1 MSSFWQ
7 FKRRAPG
14 LSAWHIFFWWGLMIW
29 KLQFL
34 LFVFYRIKYHGIEN
48 VPKSGSVL
56 IVANHQSNLDPAI
69 VGVLVYDRPFRGI
82 AKEALFKSKLLS
94 AYIRG
99 FGAIS
104 IKRSESDTVAI
115 RKSIAALNS
124 GRCVMMFPEGTRSS
138 DGEVGEFQRGFWLI
152 MKKSKATLL
161 PVGIDGAF
169 DVYPIGSKPKL
180 FGRIE
185 VTAGE
190 AIDAEMLLNL
200 GEEKGIAF
208 VRNRIVELQQQ
219 CKSNILKRVSKN

>member
-1 MSSFWQ
+1 MFSFLQ

-14 LSAWHIFFWWGLMIW
+14 LSACHILFWWGLMIW

-34 LFVFYRIKYHGIEN
+34 LFVFYRIKYHGKEN
-48 VPKSGSVL
+48 VPMSGPVL
-56 IVANHQSNLDPAI
+56 IVANHQSNFDPAI
-69 VGVLVYDRPFRGI
+69 VGVLVSDRPFKGI
-82 AKEALFKSKLLS
+82 AKEDLFKSTLLS

-104 IKRSESDTVAI
+104 IKRGERDTAAI
-115 RKSIAALNS
+115 RKAIAELGT
-124 GRCVMMFPEGTRSS
+124 GRCVMMFPEGARSN

-152 MKKSKATLL
+152 MKKSNAAVL
-161 PVGIDGAF
+161 PVGFDGAF

-185 VTAGE
+185 VAAGE
-190 AIDAEMLLNL
+190 AFDAEMLLKL
-200 GEEKGIAF
+200 GEAKGTAI

-219 CKSNILKRVSKN
+219 CKSNILNRVSKN

>member
-1 MSSFWQ
+1 
-7 FKRRAPG
+7 
-14 LSAWHIFFWWGLMIW
+14 
-29 KLQFL
+29 
-34 LFVFYRIKYHGIEN
+34 
-48 VPKSGSVL
+48 
-56 IVANHQSNLDPAI
+56 
-69 VGVLVYDRPFRGI
+69 
-82 AKEALFKSKLLS
+82 
-94 AYIRG
+94 
-99 FGAIS
+99 
-104 IKRSESDTVAI
+104 
-115 RKSIAALNS
+115 
-124 GRCVMMFPEGTRSS
+124 MFPEGTRSS

-185 VTAGE
+185 VAAGE